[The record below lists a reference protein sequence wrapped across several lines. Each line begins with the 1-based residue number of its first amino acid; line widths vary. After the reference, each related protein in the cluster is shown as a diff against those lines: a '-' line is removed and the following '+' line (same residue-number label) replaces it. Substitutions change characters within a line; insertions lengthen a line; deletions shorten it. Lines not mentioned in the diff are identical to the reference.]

1 MIFFFAFHVA
11 SGKFGKQSSRVRAA
25 KTFFFGITVFLYQ
38 IENPQTH
45 LGVGRQFYASL
56 INRHSCIVTRGVPV
70 PLSSLYGAHRR
81 LPRLLSADVCSRM
94 LTRVLTYAH
103 VCSRMPQAF
112 TELIA
117 SFLGSIQLL
126 HCSFRSASARE
137 SAANDA
143 LARACL
149 EQVLC

>member
-1 MIFFFAFHVA
+1 VASYAPKFREAQNCRDKKLLIFFFAFPVS

-70 PLSSLYGAHRR
+70 PL
-81 LPRLLSADVCSRM
+81 
-94 LTRVLTYAH
+94 
-103 VCSRMPQAF
+103 
-112 TELIA
+112 
-117 SFLGSIQLL
+117 
-126 HCSFRSASARE
+126 
-137 SAANDA
+137 
-143 LARACL
+143 
-149 EQVLC
+149 